1 MPKPMSNRRL
11 AALATCNLGQWSMDF
26 DGNLKRIKRSIE
38 VAKQQG
44 ARYRVGPELEI
55 PGYGCEDHFHEQ
67 DTIDHSWEC
76 LADLV
81 THGYSDEIVIDV
93 GMPVIH
99 KGVRYNCRVF
109 VLNRRILLIRPKL
122 NLANDGNYRETR
134 YFTTWKHRRKLE
146 EHTLPRIVQTCL
158 NDQRTCPFGDG
169 VLCFPDAILA
179 SETCEELFT
188 PASPHIDLA
197 LAGVEIITNGSGSH
211 HQLRKLYQ
219 RMDLMLG
226 ATAKAGGVYLY
237 ANQRG
242 CDGGRLYY
250 DGCASIIMNGKL
262 LSQGK
267 QFSIAEVEVL
277 TATVD
282 LDAVV
287 SYRGAVASLQ
297 EQASA
302 ALPFPLVR
310 VDDFTLCAPS
320 DKLTGPTRPIEP
332 EYLMSE
338 EEISLGPALWLWDY
352 LRRSG
357 ASGFLL
363 PLSGGADSSAVAAIV
378 GSMCQLVFET
388 IKYDGNDGCLVD
400 ARELALLDV
409 TRILGA
415 RLNNE
420 GQGEPEAPKVENIG
434 NAADLANQI
443 LTTVY
448 MGTENSSQETRRR
461 AAALAQEIGSY
472 HMDARLDVVI
482 TAIVRVFASLT
493 GRIPRFKA
501 HGGSTVENLAL
512 QNIQA
517 RLRMVFAFVLAQLM
531 PWARRDSPSSGFL
544 LVLGSS
550 NVDETLR
557 GYLTKYD
564 CSAADINPIG
574 GISKTDLRAFLTW
587 GSRRLG
593 YPTLAAVASAVPTA
607 ELEPLGA
614 EGQIAQTDE
623 ADMGMSYEELSMFG
637 RLRKVFRHGPVSMFR
652 YLLDVWKDG
661 FSPDLIAVKVKHF
674 FTSYAINRHK
684 TTVLPPSYHAE
695 NYSPDDNRF
704 DHRQFLYNTRWPWQY
719 KKIDDMVNSMQEDRS
734 PMSPSFL

>member
-1 MPKPMSNRRL
+1 MSNRRVTT
-11 AALATCNLGQWSMDF
+11 LATCNLGQWAMDF
-26 DGNLKRIKRSIE
+26 EGNLTRIKRSIE
-38 VAKQQG
+38 VSKAKG

-76 LADLV
+76 LMELV
-81 THGYSDEIVIDV
+81 TEGYSDGIVIDV

-109 VLNRRILLIRPKL
+109 ILDRRILLIRPKL

-134 YFTTWKHRRKLE
+134 YFTTWKHRRSVE
-146 EHTLPRIVQTCL
+146 EHTLPRRVQSCL
-158 NDQRTCPFGDG
+158 NDQLTCPFGDG
-169 VLCFPDAILA
+169 VLCFPDAMLA

-211 HQLRKLYQ
+211 HQLRKLHQ
-219 RMDLMLG
+219 RMDLMFG

-267 QFSIAEVEVL
+267 QFSVAEVEVV

-287 SYRGAVASLQ
+287 SYRGVVASLQ

-302 ALPFPLVR
+302 APPFPLIR
-310 VDDFTLCAPS
+310 IEGFRLCCADYCAHS
-320 DKLTGPTRPIEP
+320 IALTRSIEP
-332 EYLMSE
+332 EYLTPE

-378 GSMCQLVFET
+378 GSMCQIVFDALS
-388 IKYDGNDGCLVD
+388 YNGNDDCLVH
-400 ARELALLDV
+400 ARDCAQRDV
-409 TRILGA
+409 GRILGA
-415 RLNNE
+415 RPKGDTGKGDSE
-420 GQGEPEAPKVENIG
+420 EALTVE

-443 LTTVY
+443 LVTVY
-448 MGTENSSQETRRR
+448 MGTENSSQETRAR
-461 AAALAQEIGSY
+461 AATLAQEVGSY
-472 HMDARLDVVI
+472 HVDARLDVII
-482 TAIVRVFASLT
+482 TAMVRVFASIT
-493 GRIPRFKA
+493 GRVPRFKA
-501 HGGSTVENLAL
+501 HGGSAVENLAL

-517 RLRMVFAFVLAQLM
+517 RLRMVVAFMLAQLM
-531 PWARRDSPSSGFL
+531 PWARKDSPSSGFL

-587 GSRRLG
+587 GARRLG
-593 YPTLAAVASAVPTA
+593 YPTLEAVATAVPTA
-607 ELEPLGA
+607 ELEPLGD
-614 EGQIAQTDE
+614 GGRIAQTDE
-623 ADMGMSYEELSMFG
+623 ADMGMTYEELSIFG
-637 RLRKVFRHGPVSMFR
+637 RLRKVFRHGPVSMFC
-652 YLLDVWKDG
+652 YLAEVWRDG
-661 FSPDLIAVKVKHF
+661 FSPTVIAAKVKHF
-674 FTSYAINRHK
+674 YTSYAVNRHK

-704 DHRQFLYNTRWPWQY
+704 DHRQFLYNTRWPWQFRE
-719 KKIDDMVNSMQEDRS
+719 IDKLVNDMQAE
-734 PMSPSFL
+734 